1 VYETS
6 LFRYTLFLSL
16 SILTSDQCMAKPRR
30 PTIVAT
36 LLTVI
41 LHSFMA
47 FPQVQA
53 GETGSGLPHLLY
65 TGLGISPSRWE
76 DPGNWSPQAAPNASY
91 NVTFVRPI
99 AASPLSGRIILLE
112 IVSAAV
118 AGALELCPPPGLNIT
133 INVLRGGSLQ
143 VGSGAAA
150 RALRVC
156 THSSLNLHGDL
167 LIQGG
172 AEVVRAEI
180 AGRLEVRAMV
190 RANATGG
197 ATLFNFANV
206 VFRPASEGDRDVG
219 LENVRLEN
227 HGQIEFNRALM
238 DYNIKRPC
246 VLRGAPL
253 VQHAGRT
260 TLRHMAYISC
270 AQQTECCIQVRAGT
284 LDSEWRGH
292 IQEVGGGR
300 AACVVSVDRG
310 RLEPGGAGDDD
321 SPAALCLDGAAD
333 RPLRL
338 GPSAHVLSRVFAIGL
353 IRAREDGQA
362 GGAPFAVLTAVG
374 RAGVCR
380 RQTW

>member
-1 VYETS
+1 
-6 LFRYTLFLSL
+6 
-16 SILTSDQCMAKPRR
+16 M
-30 PTIVAT
+30 
-36 LLTVI
+36 I
-41 LHSFMA
+41 LHSFIA
-47 FPQVQA
+47 LPQVQA
-53 GETGSGLPHLLY
+53 GEAGSVLPHLLY

-76 DPGNWSPQAAPNASY
+76 DPENWSPQAAPNASY
-91 NVTFVRPI
+91 NVTFLRSV
-99 AASPLSGRIILLE
+99 AASPPSSRSIVLE
-112 IVSAAV
+112 IEFAAV
-118 AGALELCPPPGLNIT
+118 AGALELCPPPGLSIT
-133 INVLRGGSLQ
+133 ITVLRGGSLQ

-180 AGRLEVRAMV
+180 TGRLEVWAMV

-197 ATLFNFANV
+197 ATLLNLANV

-227 HGQIEFNRALM
+227 HGQIEFNRALV
-238 DYNIKRPC
+238 DHNIERPC

-260 TLRHMAYISC
+260 TLRSDAYISC

-284 LDSEWRGH
+284 LASEGRGF
-292 IQEVGGGR
+292 IGEVGGGR

-310 RLEPGGAGDDD
+310 RLEPGGAADDD
-321 SPAALCLDGAAD
+321 SPAALSVGLDPTAD

-338 GPSAHVLSRVFAIGL
+338 GPSAHVLARVFAIGL
-353 IRAREDGQA
+353 IRAPEDAQA
-362 GGAPFAVLTAVG
+362 GGAQFAVLTAAG
-374 RAGVCR
+374 RAGAR
-380 RQTW
+380 RWQTWYTW